1 MTTYAGNAGVSRL
14 GSVNGVAGTD
24 AQAKALFLKVFAGE
38 VLTAFNTNNI
48 GMGLH
53 RVRTISSG
61 KSAQFPLTGITSTA
75 TLAAGAEIVP
85 SAINHN
91 EKIISVDDLL
101 TSSAFI
107 AKIDEAMNHYDVRS
121 IYSAQIGQALAKEAD
136 VSIFKSIANAALGVD
151 NAGGAL
157 PQADSTPTSGET
169 VETTQSDGAITG
181 QTAADKIFTALQK
194 LDEKNISGERYVV
207 VNPAV
212 YYAMFK
218 GTTQSMAGFMSS
230 DFGSGGNANA
240 GTVPQIGGAK
250 VYMSNNLPK
259 EGTVG
264 YQDDGN
270 GNQDIQGLVFTKDA
284 AATVKLL
291 DLGVESEYLIQN
303 QGTLL
308 VAKYAMGHDAL
319 RGECAVRL
327 VESVA

>member
-1 MTTYAGNAGVSRL
+1 MSTYVSGGTPGGVSRL
-14 GSVNGVAGTD
+14 G
-24 AQAKALFLKVFAGE
+24 AKVGGSGGDKELFLKVFAGE

-53 RVRTISSG
+53 RVRTINSG
-61 KSAQFPLTGITSTA
+61 KSAQFPLTGISSTA
-75 TLAAGAEIVP
+75 TLTAGAEIVP
-85 SAINHN
+85 SAINHS
-91 EKIISVDDLL
+91 EKVININDLL

-107 AKIDEAMNHYDVRS
+107 ANIDEAMNHYDVRS
-121 IYSAQIGQALAKEAD
+121 IYSTQIGQALAKEAD
-136 VSIFKSIANAALGVD
+136 ESIFKSIANSALGVD
-151 NAGGAL
+151 NAGVAL
-157 PQADSTPTSGET
+157 PQADSTPTSGAT
-169 VETTQSDGAITG
+169 VATG
-181 QTAADKIFTALQK
+181 ESNATISGQDAADAIFTALQT

-250 VYMSNNLPK
+250 VYMSNNLPT
-259 EGTVG
+259 EATVG

-303 QGTLL
+303 QGTLM

-319 RGECAVRL
+319 RGECAVRISQ
-327 VESVA
+327 SV

>member
-1 MTTYAGNAGVSRL
+1 MTDYNGAGTGSVSRL
-14 GSVNGVAGTD
+14 GQIGAAGD
-24 AQAKALFLKVFAGE
+24 AKALFLKVFAGE

-48 GMGLH
+48 AMGLH

-61 KSAQFPLTGITSTA
+61 KSAQFPLTGITTTA
-75 TLAAGAEIVP
+75 TLQAGDEISP
-85 SAINHN
+85 TAIKHN
-91 EKIISVDDLL
+91 EKIIAVDDLL

-121 IYSAQIGQALAKEAD
+121 IYSTQIGQALAKAAD
-136 VSIFKSIANAALGVD
+136 VSIFKSIANAALGKD
-151 NAGGAL
+151 NLGAAL
-157 PQADSTPTSGET
+157 PQADDTITSGGT
-169 VETTQSDGAITG
+169 VATGESNATITG
-181 QTAADKIFTALQK
+181 QDAADSIFTALQT

-218 GTTQSMAGFMSS
+218 GTTNNMAGFMSS

-250 VYMSNNLPK
+250 VYMSNNLPS
-259 EGTVG
+259 EAGYSVG
-264 YQDDGN
+264 GSAA
-270 GNQDIQGLVFTKDA
+270 GEQDIQGLVFTKDA

-303 QGTLL
+303 QGTLM

-327 VESVA
+327 VNSVA